1 MLLKT
6 DPMTSAGSFVHG
18 DDGKIKSK
26 DEQDIADFLSSID
39 EITSS
44 ASGAAASGGVDGSG
58 VSFRGGSSPGGDL
71 LFGPTSSS
79 EQATAG
85 SKSGLLLGSED
96 QGYGDPLPSDW
107 LNELEGLQLGEADSS
122 APQREPTAVVVNEQ
136 QQHQH
141 QHQHQ
146 HQRAE
151 HGETEILGQ
160 EPEILDDGGFV
171 LSNNSGS
178 STAAG
183 GRLMSGGHMTWGNSS
198 SSSTSASRALGE
210 RGGAAAGGGIGPSS
224 AAEKD
229 AAAAAAANE
238 QLDWPGTLDML
249 GMAEGEK
256 ETGPTASGVGVPV
269 SELPSMP
276 PPATRQETFP
286 DFVEIRDARHVSQFP
301 KPDNAFAA
309 RAATILGSGSSN
321 SDGSGGG
328 GDGDGGAG
336 GAGGDGGKGGRGQRQ
351 VLPPPLR
358 TVEVYLRPDVT
369 WESVSDVYMA
379 VMLSRG
385 LVVREQTDKM
395 VRPGEVHALGLHV

>member
-1 MLLKT
+1 
-6 DPMTSAGSFVHG
+6 MTSAGSFVHG
-18 DDGKIKSK
+18 DDGKMKSI

-44 ASGAAASGGVDGSG
+44 VSGAAAAGADGSG

-79 EQATAG
+79 EQAAAG
-85 SKSGLLLGSED
+85 SKSALLLGSDD

-107 LNELEGLQLGEADSS
+107 LNELEGLQLGEADFS
-122 APQREPTAVVVNEQ
+122 APKGEPTAAGDNRQQQQ
-136 QQHQH
+136 QQHEY
-141 QHQHQ
+141 
-146 HQRAE
+146 QRVE
-151 HGETEILGQ
+151 HGEVEILGQ
-160 EPEILDDGGFV
+160 EPEILDDDGVV
-171 LSNNSGS
+171 LSNNRGS
-178 STAAG
+178 STAG
-183 GRLMSGGHMTWGNSS
+183 GRLMSGGHVAWSNSGS
-198 SSSTSASRALGE
+198 SASRGLGE
-210 RGGAAAGGGIGPSS
+210 HGGASDGVGIGPSS

-229 AAAAAAANE
+229 TAATAANE

-256 ETGPTASGVGVPV
+256 EAGPNASAVGVPV
-269 SELPSMP
+269 SELPIMP
-276 PPATRQETFP
+276 PPAARQDTFP

-301 KPDNAFAA
+301 KPDNALAA
-309 RAATILGSGSSN
+309 RAATIMGSGSSN
-321 SDGSGGG
+321 D

-336 GAGGDGGKGGRGQRQ
+336 GGEGGGGGDGGKGVTGQRQ

-385 LVVREQTDKM
+385 LVVREQTEKM
-395 VRPGEVHALGLHV
+395 VRPGDMHALALHVYFQHVTLS